1 MQYVIAYMSGCW
13 VGGHVGEDEELTSI
27 IIVVAVVVS
36 DIIVSHIATSVKDDI
51 AAY

>member
-1 MQYVIAYMSGCW
+1 MSDCW
-13 VGGHVGEDEELTSI
+13 VDDYVGEGEEFTSI